1 MPTLLLLN
9 SLSRE
14 KCIEIYP
21 SYPTNNQQLTTN
33 NQQLTTNNQQPTTN
47 NQQPTTNNQQPTT
60 NNQQMLSY
68 LTKRLLISIPTL
80 IAISIVIFAI
90 LALAPGDPM
99 GEFAANPSITPEVRE
114 NIRKSLGLD
123 QPIYLRYVK
132 WAWAFIRGDM
142 GYSFTSRSPV
152 FDLILQRLPPTLWV
166 VASAYVIGV
175 LIAFPLGVIS
185 ALKRY
190 SFLDQVITTFAFL
203 GFSLPTFFTGLLLII
218 VFSVQLN
225 WLPFI
230 YNSTLKVTDWS
241 SLVAQIKQSI
251 MPISVLALYQS
262 AVLMRFVRSAVLDEL
277 NQEYVRT
284 AYAKGLNS
292 FAVLK
297 NHILRNATIPIVT
310 LVALD
315 IPAIFTGALITEQI
329 FRVPGIGALLID
341 SIYRSDTPVVM
352 AITFIYGLLIV
363 VFNLVADLT
372 YGFLDPRVRY

>member
-1 MPTLLLLN
+1 
-9 SLSRE
+9 
-14 KCIEIYP
+14 
-21 SYPTNNQQLTTN
+21 
-33 NQQLTTNNQQPTTN
+33 
-47 NQQPTTNNQQPTT
+47 
-60 NNQQMLSY
+60 MLSY

-166 VASAYVIGV
+166 VASAYIVGV

-315 IPAIFTGALITEQI
+315 IPTIFTGALITEQI